1 MKENGKIFLLYIN
14 IDYQCLSI
22 NVQSGNNTGR
32 VGKILQTFPRIP
44 RFRFQVYGQKRKR
57 GIGGK
62 VFISCVFA
70 SQISLTSTKCSKGLL
85 KFLKYT
91 CLLYNL
97 VRICFYLKKGS
108 NYSYFQMKENGK
120 MFLRYINIKS
130 KCLNINI

>member
-1 MKENGKIFLLYIN
+1 MSKHRSLISKYHWKSRKSFIKLSADFAFSFL
-14 IDYQCLSI
+14 
-22 NVQSGNNTGR
+22 
-32 VGKILQTFPRIP
+32 
-44 RFRFQVYGQKRKR
+44 
-57 GIGGK
+57 GIGSKTKSRNWRK
-62 VFISCVFA
+62 VFKIMCVIASETSLIST
-70 SQISLTSTKCSKGLL
+70 IRSKGLL

-120 MFLRYINIKS
+120 MFLLYINIDS